1 MSSLIGAS
9 FTRLTKSL
17 RWESSTNMDNVEAM
31 CWGRD
36 VNGFRTLVLASD
48 NNFSA
53 TQITQFHVF
62 LTNIPAVPQ
71 RTLTTTAI
79 GSGSITATPQ
89 LPWYPDGSDVA
100 LTAVPGTHH
109 DFYRWEGDASGNA
122 NPLTLAMSAN
132 RSVSA
137 RFRSPYEQWKFLWFT
152 EEEIFNSQITEPGQ
166 DPDADARD
174 NLLEYAFGTV
184 PTSADTGGFTA
195 EALSPGHV
203 LWNGSFETTTP
214 SNPLPAGTQV
224 FFDNASYVL
233 SDWTEYN
240 GANTT
245 AGYLYH
251 RNPTQWTAGYGST
264 DKTPFG
270 NNVLGLGRGGA
281 SSVIQ
286 NLGQVS
292 AGESYSLSGLIG
304 RPTDS
309 GTNPTGGY
317 QMQLYLGATP
327 GALTTPILTLN
338 NATLTDPALGTW
350 SGFSGTTPGI
360 TSAQDGQYL
369 TAFIYAATGTWPSV
383 REFDSLAVKQEGG
396 LVAEFTLVES
406 AADLS
411 YIVQTSTDLVTWTDG
426 AVYVPTGTGYTR
438 TPGSGTYAVEAIDN
452 GASRT
457 ITEAAFAAPDPATRQ
472 FIRIK
477 LLK

>member
-1 MSSLIGAS
+1 M
-9 FTRLTKSL
+9 
-17 RWESSTNMDNVEAM
+17 
-31 CWGRD
+31 
-36 VNGFRTLVLASD
+36 
-48 NNFSA
+48 
-53 TQITQFHVF
+53 
-62 LTNIPAVPQ
+62 
-71 RTLTTTAI
+71 
-79 GSGSITATPQ
+79 
-89 LPWYPDGSDVA
+89 
-100 LTAVPGTHH
+100 
-109 DFYRWEGDASGNA
+109 
-122 NPLTLAMSAN
+122 
-132 RSVSA
+132 
-137 RFRSPYEQWKFLWFT
+137 
-152 EEEIFNSQITEPGQ
+152 
-166 DPDADARD
+166 
-174 NLLEYAFGTV
+174 
-184 PTSADTGGFTA
+184 
-195 EALSPGHV
+195 SPGSF
-203 LWNGSFETTTP
+203 LRNGSFETTAP
-214 SNPLPAGTQV
+214 SNPLPVGTQV
-224 FFDNASYVL
+224 FFDNTGYVL

-251 RNPTQWTAGYGST
+251 RTSTNWTSNYSSGT
-264 DKTPFG
+264 RDG
-270 NNVLGLGRGGA
+270 NNALGLGRGGA